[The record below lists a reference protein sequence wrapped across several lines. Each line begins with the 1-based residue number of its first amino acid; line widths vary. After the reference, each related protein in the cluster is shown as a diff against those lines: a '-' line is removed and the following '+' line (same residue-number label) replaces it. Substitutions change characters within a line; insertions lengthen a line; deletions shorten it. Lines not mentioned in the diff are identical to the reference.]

1 MTDPIIK
8 LAVEEDF
15 ALGDITSDNIFRAG
29 DRCKAVFVAKE
40 DMIVCGGEAA
50 KQVFEYVDPRI
61 KFAQLAPEGAAV
73 KKGARIA
80 AVEGPTLGVLRGER
94 AALNFMQRMSAIASV
109 ARELSAIAR
118 KYGVMLTD
126 TRKSQPG
133 MRKFDKYAVRTGG
146 ARNHRM
152 SLADGVLIKD
162 NHIAAAGG
170 ITAAVKKI
178 KNKIGHTSKIEV
190 ETKNLKEAAE
200 ALKAG
205 ADIIMLDNMRPAEII
220 KAKKLISGKAVI
232 EVSGGVNKNNLEEYC
247 KTGVD
252 VVSMGALTHSVPA
265 KDISMLVIK
274 QKINKGDKNL

>member
-1 MTDPIIK
+1 MTDAIIK

-15 ALGDITSDNIFRAG
+15 GLGDITSDNIFTAR
-29 DRCKAVFVAKE
+29 DKCKAVFVAKE
-40 DMIVCGGEAA
+40 DMVVCGGEVA
-50 KQVFEYVDPRI
+50 KQVFEYIDPRI
-61 KFAQLAPEGAAV
+61 KFTQLAPEGAQV

-80 AVEGPTLGVLRGER
+80 TAEGPTLTVLRGER
-94 AALNFMQRMSAIASV
+94 AALNFMQRMSGVASA
-109 ARELSAIAR
+109 ARELSAVAR

-133 MRKFDKYAVRTGG
+133 MRRFDKYAVRTGG

-152 SLADGVLIKD
+152 SLADSVLIKD

-170 ITAAVKKI
+170 ITAAVNRI
-178 KNKIGHTSKIEV
+178 KSKIGHTPKIEV
-190 ETKNLKEAAE
+190 ETKNLKEAGE

-205 ADIIMLDNMRPAEII
+205 ADIIMLDNMPPALII
-220 KAKKLISGKAVI
+220 KAKKLISGRAVI

-252 VVSMGALTHSVPA
+252 VISMGALTHSVPA
-265 KDISMLVIK
+265 KDISMLVVR
-274 QKINKGDKNL
+274 QKSK